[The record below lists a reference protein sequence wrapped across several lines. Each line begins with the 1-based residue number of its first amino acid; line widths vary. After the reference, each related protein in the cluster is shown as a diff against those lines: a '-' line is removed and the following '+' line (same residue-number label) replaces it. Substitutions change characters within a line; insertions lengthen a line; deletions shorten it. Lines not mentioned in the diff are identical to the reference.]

1 MSTGEVISESYR
13 FDTPWIT
20 LDITIDTAGV
30 VFNRSAS
37 LPCLTA
43 LANDPAPIP
52 STKLHRREALVA
64 SFVPCPVKLALT
76 RRGRGKKRP
85 EWPFSACSIRSNQR
99 QTILVFCLK
108 AASEFSQVIEREKR
122 QGKKKSDVNDR
133 SPSLLYVST
142 KGRAILVFSLFEACF
157 RASSKWRHTCQSLPS
172 TSPGPCVPVLSG
184 QAR

>member
-64 SFVPCPVKLALT
+64 SFVPCPVKMALT

-85 EWPFSACSIRSNQR
+85 EWPFSVRSIRSNQR

-122 QGKKKSDVNDR
+122 QGKNDVNDR

>member
-37 LPCLTA
+37 LPRLTA
-43 LANDPAPIP
+43 LVNDHAPIP

-76 RRGRGKKRP
+76 RRGRGKKDQNG
-85 EWPFSACSIRSNQR
+85 RSPYALYVP
-99 QTILVFCLK
+99 TILVFSLK
-108 AASEFSQVIEREKR
+108 AASEFSPSDREKIERGE
-122 QGKKKSDVNDR
+122 
-133 SPSLLYVST
+133 
-142 KGRAILVFSLFEACF
+142 E
-157 RASSKWRHTCQSLPS
+157 
-172 TSPGPCVPVLSG
+172 
-184 QAR
+184 